1 MEPSDRVDLAHVPGF
16 MLGRLRVRPA
26 VRQLMR
32 DDGEEEVL
40 QHRVM
45 QVLIA
50 LARAEGAIVT
60 RDELTMSCWDGRVV
74 GEDAI
79 NRIISRLRAVQAGIG
94 AGSFKIETVTRIGY
108 RLLRDGQQGQESQGG
123 APYPAPRP
131 SRRRLLAGAAAAAG
145 LAAAGTVGVL
155 IWGRGGDR
163 PAAPASIA
171 PLMQQAWLAIRQA
184 TREGHNQ
191 AIGLYRRV
199 VTLEPTYADGWGALG
214 IAYAFTARLRDRAE
228 SARLRERARA
238 AGQRALSLEAGNSY
252 GEAALALA
260 LPTRGNWLAQERA
273 LRRAVAEHPQDEPL
287 LFELALTLLAVGRIT
302 ESLPLLDRI
311 RERGQPTP
319 SVYYI
324 HGGALW
330 AAGRIDEADRL
341 IAEAASVYP
350 THFAVWFTRFF
361 LLLYSGR
368 AGAAIA
374 LAEDG
379 DNRPSNIPETEVE
392 AVLRIARA
400 VRSGAP
406 ADIDEVLDEQM
417 IRAHQGT
424 GYAQGA
430 LIAAAALGRVDA
442 AFAIAD
448 ALYFDRGFVVPDIRF
463 TLQQGT
469 YSPPAD
475 RQTHF
480 LFGAET
486 AAMRADRRF
495 AALAAGIGF
504 DRYWRESGSRP
515 DYQRA

>member
-26 VRQLMR
+26 VRQLVR
-32 DDGEEEVL
+32 DDGEDEVL

-50 LARAEGAIVT
+50 LARADGAIVT

-79 NRIISRLRAVQAGIG
+79 NRILSRLRSVAAGIG
-94 AGSFKIETVTRIGY
+94 AGSFRIETVTRIGY
-108 RLLRDGQQGQESQGG
+108 RLLREGQEGREE
-123 APYPAPRP
+123 APLAAAWP

-145 LAAAGTVGVL
+145 LAAAGTAGLL
-155 IWGRGGDR
+155 IWGRGSDR
-163 PAAPASIA
+163 PAAPASVA

-199 VTLEPTYADGWGALG
+199 VALEPTYADGWGALG

-260 LPTRGNWLAQERA
+260 LPTRGNWLTQERA
-273 LRRAVAEHPQDEPL
+273 LRLAVAEHPQDEPL
-287 LFELALTLLAVGRIT
+287 LFELALTLLAVGRISD
-302 ESLPLLDRI
+302 SLPLLDRI

-330 AAGRIDEADRL
+330 AAGRIDEADRMM
-341 IAEAASVYP
+341 AEAASVYP

-379 DNRPSNIPETEVE
+379 DNRPSNIPDTEIE

-406 ADIDEVLDEQM
+406 GDIEGVLGEQM
-417 IRAHQGT
+417 ARAHQGT

-430 LIAAAALGRVDA
+430 LIAAAALGQVDA

-448 ALYFDRGFVVPDIRF
+448 ALYFDRGFIVPDIRF
-463 TLQQGT
+463 TVQQGT

-495 AALAAGIGF
+495 AALTAGLGF
-504 DRYWRESGSRP
+504 DLYWRESGSRP
-515 DYQRA
+515 DYQRR